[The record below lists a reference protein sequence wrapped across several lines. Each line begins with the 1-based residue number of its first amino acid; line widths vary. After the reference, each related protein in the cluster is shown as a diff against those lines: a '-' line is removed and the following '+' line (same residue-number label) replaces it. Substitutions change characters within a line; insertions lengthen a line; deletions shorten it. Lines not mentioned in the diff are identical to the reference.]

1 MAKQPKDEEEHK
13 GVFMEIHEL
22 VSDVNVLYVLSV
34 TGWRRDSVL

>member
-1 MAKQPKDEEEHK
+1 MAKQPNEEEEDK

-34 TGWRRDSVL
+34 TGLAP